1 MKNFSSLLLTLSLC
15 ISCGLVSNDAVARKL
30 SDDELRARSMDQGR
44 TLQSRIRALKKL
56 YSYMLIDG
64 EIPPRTTCVWDV
76 LGKQGP
82 IYTTTIDQ
90 ALRMKHY
97 GITMN
102 VRAYTDEQEVV
113 DKLKTGECDTSIM
126 SGSQAKQFND
136 FTGSIEALGGV
147 PSRKHMKY
155 LMQVLASTHAHK
167 KMQQGDYHVVGVIPI
182 GVNYLFTHEGKKP
195 TLKRSF
201 KGKASIVDND
211 VSQKALFDAFGMK
224 IINGRNTAAAA
235 GAYNLAD
242 ADVVMAPLVGYNM
255 FNLGTGLK
263 HGSIVDYPLSQMT
276 LQVVSRID
284 TIPPEVGQ
292 FLREDLFIKL
302 NMMYREVEKNSR
314 EVPRE
319 KMYKFS
325 AREEKKLDTK
335 IAAIRDKVTQE
346 GGYHKGMMKLQKKI
360 RCKIDKQRTECK
372 RKKKVAFN

>member
-1 MKNFSSLLLTLSLC
+1 MKKFSSLLLTLSLC
-15 ISCGLVSNDAVARKL
+15 LSCGLISNVAVAKKL
-30 SDDELRARSMDQGR
+30 TDDELRTRSMDQGR

-56 YSYMLIDG
+56 YSHMLIDG
-64 EIPPRTTCVWDV
+64 EIPPRMTCVWDV

-90 ALRMKHY
+90 ALRMRHY
-97 GITMN
+97 GITMH
-102 VRAYTDEQEVV
+102 VAAYTDEQEVV
-113 DKLKTGECDTSIM
+113 DKLKSGECDTSIM
-126 SGSQAKQFND
+126 SGAQAKQFND

-167 KMQQGDYHVVGVIPI
+167 KMQQGDYHIVGVIPI

-195 TLKRSF
+195 TLKRTF
-201 KGKASIVDND
+201 NGKASIVNSD

-224 IINGRNTAAAA
+224 IIPGKNTAAAA

-263 HGSIVDYPLSQMT
+263 HGSIIDYPLSQMT
-276 LQVVSRID
+276 LQVVSRVD

-319 KMYKFS
+319 KMVKFS
-325 AREEKKLDTK
+325 PREEQLLDTK
-335 IAAIRDKVTQE
+335 IAAIRQQVTEE
-346 GGYHKGMMKLQKKI
+346 GGYNKGMMNLQRKI
-360 RCKIDKQRTECK
+360 RCKIDKSRQECQ
-372 RKKKVAFN
+372 KK